1 MKHFRIVSIVVI
13 LFFSVPTFGAGPDW
27 VAKFLSRYRPTL
39 NPLPASPAPQAN
51 SRLFQS
57 TTVAVTLSDVLQ
69 LMMSNNLNISV
80 NRLPPQ
86 ITQFLID
93 TYFRPFDPTIHISA
107 NGQHSTTVSTS
118 QLNGATSLVQLTQS
132 YDVGIGQTFM
142 TGTSYGVDF
151 IMNRSSTNNAFALF
165 NPNWV
170 GQVRYSITQHLLQ
183 NWGRLPADHLIRVA
197 QNTHK
202 ISASQFDQQ
211 MMDLVVQAQN
221 AYWDYVFSIEDIKVK
236 KQSVDLAQKTL
247 DNSRQEVEVGVLA
260 PLDVVRAAAQVAT
273 TQDALVVSTYT
284 SQQDE
289 DTLKK
294 IITNRPDPG
303 VLFAKLS
310 PVEALRL
317 PRPEDVVP
325 VTEAIQI
332 ALENRPELRQ
342 AQLALQNAAID
353 VDFTK
358 NQILPVL
365 DVNATYAQNGLGG
378 VQRLRSTL
386 GGNTVVGIVPG
397 GLGNA
402 FSQLFGFGYNTYS
415 FGFNL
420 QIPLSNKAE
429 RADHDRAIGTKL
441 MATSQID
448 AVAQQIALEVRNAM
462 NQVEMNRAHIESAQ
476 KAQELAQKTLDAEQQ
491 KFELGV
497 STLYFV
503 LQDQTNLAIAQTNDI
518 QAMVN
523 YTKALV
529 ALDRAMGQTL
539 LHNHIEIE
547 KGNPVPATSTASVTR

>member
-1 MKHFRIVSIVVI
+1 
-13 LFFSVPTFGAGPDW
+13 
-27 VAKFLSRYRPTL
+27 
-39 NPLPASPAPQAN
+39 
-51 SRLFQS
+51 
-57 TTVAVTLSDVLQ
+57 
-69 LMMSNNLNISV
+69 
-80 NRLPPQ
+80 
-86 ITQFLID
+86 
-93 TYFRPFDPTIHISA
+93 
-107 NGQHSTTVSTS
+107 
-118 QLNGATSLVQLTQS
+118 
-132 YDVGIGQTFM
+132 M
-142 TGTSYGVDF
+142 TGTSYAVDF
-151 IMNRSSTNNAFALF
+151 IMNRSSTNNAFALY
-165 NPNWV
+165 NPSWV
-170 GQVRYSITQHLLQ
+170 GQVRYSISQHLLQ
-183 NWGRLPADHLIRVA
+183 NWGRLPSDHLIRIA
-197 QNTHK
+197 QNNHR
-202 ISASQFDQQ
+202 ISANQFDQQ

-221 AYWDYVFSIEDIKVK
+221 AYWDYVFSLEDIKVK

-260 PLDVVRAAAQVAT
+260 PLDVVRAEAQVAT
-273 TQDALVVSTYT
+273 MQDALVVSTYT

-294 IITNRPDPG
+294 IITNRLDPG
-303 VLFAKLS
+303 ILLAKLS

-317 PRPEDVVP
+317 PDVADVMP

-342 AQLALQNAAID
+342 TQLVLQNAAID

-397 GLGNA
+397 GLGDA
-402 FSQLFGFGYNTYS
+402 FGQLFAFGYNTYS

-429 RADHDRAIGTKL
+429 RADHDRAIGAKV

-476 KAQELAQKTLDAEQQ
+476 KAREFAQQTLDAEQQ
-491 KFELGV
+491 KYDLGV
-497 STLYFV
+497 STLFFV
-503 LQDQTNLAIAQTNDI
+503 LQDQTNLAIAQTNEI

-529 ALDRAMGQTL
+529 GLDRAMGQTL
-539 LHNHIEIE
+539 LHNHIALEN
-547 KGNPVPATSTASVTR
+547 GNPIVSANTAN

>member
-1 MKHFRIVSIVVI
+1 MKNFKTFLLVVLLSSSI
-13 LFFSVPTFGAGPDW
+13 PAFGAEPDW
-27 VAKFLSRYRPTL
+27 VAKFLRRYRPTP
-39 NPLPASPAPQAN
+39 NPVSAPPAPQPNAA
-51 SRLFQS
+51 LFQGAS
-57 TTVAVTLSDVLQ
+57 VAITLSDVIR
-69 LMMSNNLNISV
+69 LMLANNLNISV
-80 NRLPPQ
+80 DRLPPQ

-93 TYFRPFDPTIHISA
+93 TYFRPFDPTLHISA
-107 NGQHSTTVSTS
+107 NGQHSTTQSTS
-118 QLNGATSLVQLTQS
+118 QLNGAPSLVQLTQS
-132 YDVGIGQTFM
+132 YNVGFGQTLM
-142 TGTSYGVDF
+142 TGTSYAVDF
-151 IMNRSSTNNAFALF
+151 IMNRSSTNNAFALY
-165 NPNWV
+165 NPSWV
-170 GQVRYSITQHLLQ
+170 GQVRYSISQHLLQ
-183 NWGRLPADHLIRVA
+183 NWGRLPSDHLIRIA
-197 QNTHK
+197 QNNHR
-202 ISASQFDQQ
+202 ISANQFDQQ

-221 AYWDYVFSIEDIKVK
+221 AYWDYVFSLEDIKVK

-260 PLDVVRAAAQVAT
+260 PLDVVRAEAQVAT
-273 TQDALVVSTYT
+273 MQDALVVSTYT

-294 IITNRPDPG
+294 IITNRLDPG
-303 VLFAKLS
+303 ILLAKLS

-317 PRPEDVVP
+317 PDVADVMP

-342 AQLALQNAAID
+342 TQLVLQNAAID

-397 GLGNA
+397 GLGDA
-402 FSQLFGFGYNTYS
+402 FGQLFAFGYNTYS

-429 RADHDRAIGTKL
+429 RADHDRAIGAKV

-476 KAQELAQKTLDAEQQ
+476 KAREFAQQTLDAEQQ
-491 KFELGV
+491 KYDLGV
-497 STLYFV
+497 STLFFV
-503 LQDQTNLAIAQTNDI
+503 LQDQTNLAIAQTNEI

-529 ALDRAMGQTL
+529 GLDRAMGQTL
-539 LHNHIEIE
+539 LHNHIALEN
-547 KGNPVPATSTASVTR
+547 GNPIVSANTAN

>member
-1 MKHFRIVSIVVI
+1 MKNLKTFLALVLLLTSIPA
-13 LFFSVPTFGAGPDW
+13 FAAEPDW
-27 VAKFLSRYRPTL
+27 VAKFLKRYRPTA
-39 NPLPASPAPQAN
+39 NPLSAPPATQA
-51 SRLFQS
+51 SSTLFQGNS
-57 TTVAVTLSDVLQ
+57 FAISLSDVIR
-69 LMMSNNLNISV
+69 LMLANNLNINV
-80 NRLPPQ
+80 DRLPPQ

-93 TYFRPFDPTIHISA
+93 TYFRPFDPTLHITA
-107 NGQHSTTVSTS
+107 NGQHSTTQSTS
-118 QLNGATSLVQLTQS
+118 QLNGAASLVQLTQS
-132 YDVGIGQTFM
+132 YDVGFGQTLM
-142 TGTSYGVDF
+142 TGTSYSVDV
-151 IMNRSSTNNAFALF
+151 IMNRSSTNNAFAVF
-165 NPNWV
+165 NPSWV
-170 GQVRYSITQHLLQ
+170 GQVRYSVTQHLLQ
-183 NWGRLPADHLIRVA
+183 NWGRLPSDHLIRIA
-197 QNTHK
+197 QNNHK
-202 ISASQFDQQ
+202 ISANQFDQQ
-211 MMDLVVQAQN
+211 MMDLVAQAQN
-221 AYWDYVFSIEDIKVK
+221 AYWDYVFSLEDIKVK
-236 KQSVDLAQKTL
+236 KQSVELAQKTL
-247 DNSRQEVEVGVLA
+247 DDSRQEVEVGVLA
-260 PLDVVRAAAQVAT
+260 LLDVVRAEAQVAT
-273 TQDALVVSTYT
+273 MQDALVVSTYT
-284 SQQDE
+284 SQQGE

-303 VLFAKLS
+303 VLLAKLS

-353 VDFTK
+353 ADFTK

>member
-183 NWGRLPADHLIRVA
+183 NWGRLPSDHLIRVA

-211 MMDLVVQAQN
+211 MMDLVTQAQN
-221 AYWDYVFSIEDIKVK
+221 AYWDYVFSLEDIKVK
-236 KQSVDLAQKTL
+236 KQSRDVAQKTL
-247 DNSRQEVEVGVLA
+247 DDSRQEVEIGVLA
-260 PLDVVRAAAQVAT
+260 PLDVVRVEARVAT
-273 TQDALVVSTYT
+273 MEVALVVSTYAFC
-284 SQQDE
+284 QDE
-289 DTLKK
+289 YSLRK
-294 IITNRPDPG
+294 IITNKPDPG
-303 VLFAKLS
+303 FVLAKLS
-310 PVEALRL
+310 SVEALR
-317 PRPEDVVP
+317 RPSPTDVIP
-325 VTEAIQI
+325 VGEAIRI
-332 ALENRPELRQ
+332 ALENRPELKQ
-342 AQLALQNAAID
+342 TQLALQNAAID
-353 VDFTK
+353 VDYTK

-365 DVNATYAQNGLGG
+365 DVNAAYAQNGLGG
-378 VQRLRSTL
+378 VQRLKSTL

-397 GLGNA
+397 GIGDA
-402 FSQLFGFGYNTYS
+402 VGQLFGFGYSTYS

-429 RADHDRAIGTKL
+429 RADHDRAVGAKQ

-448 AVAQQIALEVRNAM
+448 ATAQQIALEVRNAM
-462 NQVEMNRAHIESAQ
+462 NQVEMNRAHIESSQ
-476 KAQELAQKTLDAEQQ
+476 KARDFAQQTLDAEQQ
-491 KFELGV
+491 KYELGV
-497 STLYFV
+497 STLFFV
-503 LQDQTNLAIAQTNDI
+503 LQDQTNLAIAQTNEI

-529 ALDRAMGQTL
+529 ALDRAMGLTL

-547 KGNPVPATSTASVTR
+547 NGNPSIAANRTN

>member
-1 MKHFRIVSIVVI
+1 MKNFKTFLLVVLLSSSI
-13 LFFSVPTFGAGPDW
+13 PAFGAEPDW
-27 VAKFLSRYRPTL
+27 VAKFLRRYRPTP
-39 NPLPASPAPQAN
+39 NPVSAPPAPQPNAA
-51 SRLFQS
+51 LFQGAS
-57 TTVAVTLSDVLQ
+57 VAITLSDVIR
-69 LMMSNNLNISV
+69 LMLANNLNISV
-80 NRLPPQ
+80 DRLPPQ

-93 TYFRPFDPTIHISA
+93 TYFRPFDPTLHISA
-107 NGQHSTTVSTS
+107 NGQHSTTQSTS
-118 QLNGATSLVQLTQS
+118 QLNGAPSLVQLTQS
-132 YDVGIGQTFM
+132 YNVGFGQTLM
-142 TGTSYGVDF
+142 TGTSYAVDF
-151 IMNRSSTNNAFALF
+151 IMNRSSTNNAFALY
-165 NPNWV
+165 NPSWV
-170 GQVRYSITQHLLQ
+170 GQVRYSISQHLLQ
-183 NWGRLPADHLIRVA
+183 NWGRLPSDHLIRIA
-197 QNTHK
+197 QNNHR
-202 ISASQFDQQ
+202 ISANQFDQQ

-221 AYWDYVFSIEDIKVK
+221 AYWDYVFSLEDIKVK

-260 PLDVVRAAAQVAT
+260 PLDVVRAEAQVAT
-273 TQDALVVSTYT
+273 MQDALVVSTYT

-294 IITNRPDPG
+294 IITNRLDPG
-303 VLFAKLS
+303 ILLAKLS

-317 PRPEDVVP
+317 PDVADVMP

-342 AQLALQNAAID
+342 TQLVLQNAAID

-397 GLGNA
+397 GLGDA
-402 FSQLFGFGYNTYS
+402 FGQLFAFGYNTYS

-429 RADHDRAIGTKL
+429 RADHDRAIGAKV

-448 AVAQQIALEVRNAM
+448 AVVQQIALEVRNAM

-476 KAQELAQKTLDAEQQ
+476 KAREFAQQTLDAEQQ
-491 KFELGV
+491 KYDLGV
-497 STLYFV
+497 STLFFV
-503 LQDQTNLAIAQTNDI
+503 LQDQTNLAIAQTNEI

-529 ALDRAMGQTL
+529 GLDRAMGQTL
-539 LHNHIEIE
+539 LHNHIALEN
-547 KGNPVPATSTASVTR
+547 GNPIVSANTAN

>member
-1 MKHFRIVSIVVI
+1 MKNFKTFLLVVLLSSSI
-13 LFFSVPTFGAGPDW
+13 PAFGAEPDW
-27 VAKFLSRYRPTL
+27 VAKFLRRYRPTP
-39 NPLPASPAPQAN
+39 NPVSAPPAPQPNAA
-51 SRLFQS
+51 LFQGAS
-57 TTVAVTLSDVLQ
+57 VAITLSDVIR
-69 LMMSNNLNISV
+69 LMLANNLNISV
-80 NRLPPQ
+80 DRLPPQ

-93 TYFRPFDPTIHISA
+93 TYFRPFDPTLHISA
-107 NGQHSTTVSTS
+107 NGQHSTTQSTS
-118 QLNGATSLVQLTQS
+118 QLNGAPSLVQLTQS
-132 YDVGIGQTFM
+132 YNVGFGQTLM
-142 TGTSYGVDF
+142 TGTSYAVDF
-151 IMNRSSTNNAFALF
+151 IMNRSSTNNAFALY
-165 NPNWV
+165 NPSWV
-170 GQVRYSITQHLLQ
+170 GQVRYSISQHLLQ
-183 NWGRLPADHLIRVA
+183 NWGRLPSDHLIRIA
-197 QNTHK
+197 QNNHR
-202 ISASQFDQQ
+202 ISANQFDQQ

-221 AYWDYVFSIEDIKVK
+221 AYWDYVFSLEDIKVK

-260 PLDVVRAAAQVAT
+260 PLDVVRAEAQVAT
-273 TQDALVVSTYT
+273 MQDALVVSTYT

-294 IITNRPDPG
+294 IITNRLDPG
-303 VLFAKLS
+303 ILLAKLS

-317 PRPEDVVP
+317 PDVADVMP

-342 AQLALQNAAID
+342 TQLALQNAAID

-397 GLGNA
+397 GLGDA
-402 FSQLFGFGYNTYS
+402 FGQLFAFGYNTYS

-429 RADHDRAIGTKL
+429 RADHDRAIGAKV

-476 KAQELAQKTLDAEQQ
+476 KAREFAQQTLDAEQQ
-491 KFELGV
+491 KYDLGV
-497 STLYFV
+497 STLFFV
-503 LQDQTNLAIAQTNDI
+503 LQDQTNLAIAQTNEI

-529 ALDRAMGQTL
+529 GLDRAMGQTL
-539 LHNHIEIE
+539 LHNHIALEN
-547 KGNPVPATSTASVTR
+547 GNPIVSANTAN